1 MRADFVML
9 HVPAALP
16 GALLGGFHG
25 LNPAMGWLFAVF
37 LALQRRSRRAL
48 LMALLPIAA
57 GHAASVAAIALI
69 ILAARSTLPVMPVRL
84 STALAVL
91 LFGTYKLLT
100 LPRHPRWVGLNVGY
114 TDLAWWSFLM
124 ATAHGS
130 GLMLAPL
137 VLGVPGSGEA
147 VWLLLVHNLAMLG
160 VMAAM
165 ALLVYLKLGVMAV
178 RRLWVNYDLLW
189 AVCLLLA
196 GAAALTGLLI
206 APAH

>member
-1 MRADFVML
+1 ML
-9 HVPAALP
+9 PELFITTMLP
-16 GALLGGFHG
+16 SMLLGGFHG

-37 LALQRRSRRAL
+37 LAMQRRSTRTMLLAL
-48 LMALLPIAA
+48 GPIAA

-69 ILAARSTLPVMPVRL
+69 ILVARSTLPVMPVRL

-91 LFGTYKLLT
+91 LFGAYKLLT
-100 LPRHPRWVGLNVGY
+100 LSRHPRWVGLNVGY
-114 TDLAWWSFLM
+114 ADLAWWSFLM

-147 VWLLLVHNLAMLG
+147 VWLLLTHNLAMLA
-160 VMAAM
+160 VMAAI
-165 ALLVYLKLGVMAV
+165 ALLVYLKLGVIAL

-189 AVCLLLA
+189 AFFLLLA
-196 GAAALTGLLI
+196 GAASLTGLLI

>member
-1 MRADFVML
+1 ML
-9 HVPAALP
+9 TDPLITTMLP
-16 GALLGGFHG
+16 SALLGGFHG

-37 LALQRRSRRAL
+37 LALQRRSRQTL
-48 LMALLPIAA
+48 VLALLPIAA
-57 GHAASVAAIALI
+57 GHVASVAAIALL

-91 LFGTYKLLT
+91 LFGAFKLLT
-100 LPRHPRWVGLNVGY
+100 LSRHPRWVGLDLGY

-137 VLGVPGSGEA
+137 VLGAPGSGVA
-147 VWLLLVHNLAMLG
+147 AWLLLAHNLAMLAM
-160 VMAAM
+160 MAAM

-189 AVCLLLA
+189 ALCLLLA
-196 GAAALTGLLI
+196 GAASLAGLLI

>member
-1 MRADFVML
+1 ML
-9 HVPAALP
+9 TEPLITTTLP
-16 GALLGGFHG
+16 SVLLGGFHG

-37 LALQRRSRRAL
+37 LALQRRSTRTLLLAL
-48 LMALLPIAA
+48 GPIAA

-69 ILAARSTLPVMPVRL
+69 ILVARSTLPVMPVRL
-84 STALAVL
+84 STALVVL

-100 LPRHPRWVGLNVGY
+100 LSRHPRWVGLNVGY
-114 TDLAWWSFLM
+114 ADLAWWSFLM

-137 VLGVPGSGEA
+137 ILGAPGSAET
-147 VWLLLVHNLAMLG
+147 VWLLVAHNLAMLA

-178 RRLWVNYDLLW
+178 RRLWINYDLLW
-189 AVCLLLA
+189 AACLVLA
-196 GAAALTGLLI
+196 GAVSFTGLLI